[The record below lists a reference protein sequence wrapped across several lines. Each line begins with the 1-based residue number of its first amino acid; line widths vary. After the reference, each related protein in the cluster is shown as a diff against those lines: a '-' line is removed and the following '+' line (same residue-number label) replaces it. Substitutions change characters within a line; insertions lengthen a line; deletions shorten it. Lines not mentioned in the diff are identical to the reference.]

1 MSISIAIYAEKF
13 NGKQW
18 QAEPV
23 ELYVE
28 EYFGYQTGAS
38 WLEPQPIYY
47 DRNDQ
52 LSEISGMRQPLNDL
66 TQIVSQPRGFPED
79 ISEQLIDHFAR
90 TWLQDWWKQP
100 QDWSLIRQQARS
112 LNFEQTWFLL
122 SQLLSFDWYGQ
133 QQKRY
138 GEVEAEYADQFGD
151 GEQRFPADF
160 TNEVWNNQSYR
171 LVGQPLQPGYVQV
184 SWLET
189 YADKVG
195 SRFMNYVLPYLQ
207 TLGAPEHVRIVCW
220 LEI

>member
-13 NGKQW
+13 NGSGW
-18 QAEPV
+18 LAEPV

-28 EYFGYQTGAS
+28 EYFGYQTGES
-38 WLEPQPIYY
+38 WLEPQTIYY

-52 LSEISGMRQPLNDL
+52 LSEILGMRQPLNDL
-66 TQIVSQPRGFPED
+66 TQIVDQPRGFPED

-112 LNFEQTWFLL
+112 LNFDQTWFLL
-122 SQLLSFDWYGQ
+122 SELLSFDWYGQ

-138 GEVEAEYADQFGD
+138 GEVEAEYANLFGNA
-151 GEQRFPADF
+151 EQRFPADF
-160 TNEVWNNQSYR
+160 TSGVLNNQSYT
-171 LVGQPLQPGYVQV
+171 LVGQPHPGYAQV
-184 SWLET
+184 SWVET

-195 SRFMNYVLPYLQ
+195 SRFMHQVLPLLQ
-207 TLGAPEHVRIVCW
+207 SYGAPEHVRIVCW
-220 LEI
+220 DEI